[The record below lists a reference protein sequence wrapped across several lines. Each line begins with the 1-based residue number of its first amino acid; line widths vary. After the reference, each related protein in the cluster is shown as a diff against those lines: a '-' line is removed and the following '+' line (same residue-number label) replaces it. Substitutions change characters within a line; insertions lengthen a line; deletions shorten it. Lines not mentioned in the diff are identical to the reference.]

1 MKNVIKLLIFL
12 LFVSS
17 CSKEEVVKIP
27 LNTVT
32 IDGNKVQLQSNS
44 MYGNENCNSIFAFID
59 YSSTNDLGFRVSF
72 NLNKRGEI
80 TNIRLTTDKSSV
92 IYESAD
98 FNPSSILKITNF
110 VYKPESNFITFDF
123 EGDLV
128 KVNFNESDAD
138 NIHSTKYIKG
148 KFTTNK
154 LGKSD
159 CSNVENDL
167 NFAVPTLKFGTVKW
181 HKTASTGANVKTPFQ
196 TRFFS
201 DNGFEISFQNDTDLW
216 NVPLGQYNFN
226 VSSTQNRVEFKKY
239 IGNVRATQLLWIR
252 PIDWKIYQTSG
263 NYVITQKIIVR
274 GKKVINGTLSMKVLE
289 NGIEVYDIK
298 NGSFSITGF

>member
-1 MKNVIKLLIFL
+1 MKCLTPFLVAILLVSACNNEEEFVTAPVNLITLDNKSYNVTEKGI
-12 LFVSS
+12 
-17 CSKEEVVKIP
+17 CG
-27 LNTVT
+27 NT
-32 IDGNKVQLQSNS
+32 
-44 MYGNENCNSIFAFID
+44 NCNSIFAFID
-59 YSSTNDLGFRVSF
+59 YSSTDDLGFRVSF
-72 NLNKRGEI
+72 HLNKRGEI

-98 FNPSSILKITNF
+98 FNPSFILKITNF

-181 HKTASTGANVKTPFQ
+181 YKTASTGANVKIPFQ

-201 DNGFEISFQNDTDLW
+201 DNGFEITFQNDIDLW
-216 NVPLGQYNFN
+216 NVPLGLYNFN
-226 VSSTQNRVEFKKY
+226 ESSTQNRVEFKKY
-239 IGNVRATQLLWIR
+239 IGNIRATQLLWIR

-263 NYVITQKIIVR
+263 NLCY
-274 GKKVINGTLSMKVLE
+274 
-289 NGIEVYDIK
+289 Y
-298 NGSFSITGF
+298 